1 MRQRAA
7 KSRRIRTARTDSSMH
22 RELLVSRVVHGSASD
37 VICLG
42 KSANQVLSEVLSD
55 PPTVLSGPRMCCQF
69 VRHQP
74 HFPGRLSP
82 LEQVDHAA
90 HLALGGLGQV
100 LARVELIT
108 KDDTSRCDLIL
119 ARKRVMGAAASFE
132 HAQCAFELG
141 VTAKELEQDHVV
153 G

>member
-1 MRQRAA
+1 
-7 KSRRIRTARTDSSMH
+7 MH

-55 PPTVLSGPRMCCQF
+55 SPTVLSAPRMCCQF
-69 VRHQP
+69 VRQRP
-74 HFPGRLSP
+74 HFLGRLSP

-90 HLALGGLGQV
+90 QLALGGLGQV

-119 ARKRVMGAAASFE
+119 ARKRVVGAAASFE

-141 VTAKELEQDHVV
+141 ITAEELEQDYVV